1 VLTGWFGAGRQADN
15 GRMAAVL
22 IRVRAELR
30 HRWQAWTVIALLIGF
45 AGGVVLTAASG
56 ARRTDTAYSRLLR
69 FSHAADVVV
78 SPQNTGLGR
87 YYDALGKLPGVTALG
102 PLVGISS
109 FTTGPN
115 PIDVMINA
123 GPDGRYGTV
132 VDRPKISEGRMFKP
146 ARPDEAVA
154 ERNLARLL
162 HLHTGSVLSLVA
174 APSSPTG
181 PDFAHA
187 RTLNLRIVGVGV
199 TRDDPVSVNALSSQ
213 PALLATPALL
223 AQFDP
228 SIYAFDGAA
237 VLLRPGVSRAAFQ
250 QQAQALAARFP
261 ETGSPLFV
269 ADEHQQA
276 AKVEGAIRPQAVA
289 LGIFSLLAAATALL
303 VIGQMASRQL
313 FLASTDN
320 PVLRAIGMSRRHLTL
335 VGLLEMAAAALAGT
349 FVAVVLAVAASP
361 WTPIG
366 PARIAEPHPGVAA
379 NWGILGLGAL
389 GIMVLM
395 LGWVAWPAWRLASS
409 GAGRSAGYQQP
420 SRVLEAASRSG
431 APPSVAIGVGLA
443 LEPGRGRTAVPVRS
457 ALAGTVVATTAV
469 AAAFTFG
476 TNLAH
481 LVRTPRLYGQTWNVA
496 VDSQFGQMSSATV
509 ADFLG
514 QKPGVT
520 GWTFGNH
527 TELTVG
533 NRHIPAIRLAPGR
546 GPQLWPTVVEGR
558 APETSDEV
566 VLGTKTLKS
575 AHLNLGQTIDAQL
588 QEGTSPRPLRIVGRA
603 VFPFFGHGSFTPT
616 GLGEGAAVR
625 DAVPDRQGV
634 NFFLARL
641 APGTPIDPVAF
652 EAVLRQLNVCPG
664 DQACG
669 VFTAQRPVDITNYA
683 RIQGTPLVLA
693 GVLAVLAVGTLAH
706 LLITSIR
713 RRRRDL
719 AVLKTLGFL
728 RGQISAA
735 VAWQASIL
743 VALALLI
750 GLPVGVAAGR
760 WVWMLFASRLGVPA
774 DPLVPFTFVIAA
786 IPVALVLANALA
798 AGPGLVAGR
807 LSPASV
813 LRHE

>member
-1 VLTGWFGAGRQADN
+1 
-15 GRMAAVL
+15 
-22 IRVRAELR
+22 
-30 HRWQAWTVIALLIGF
+30 
-45 AGGVVLTAASG
+45 
-56 ARRTDTAYSRLLR
+56 
-69 FSHAADVVV
+69 
-78 SPQNTGLGR
+78 
-87 YYDALGKLPGVTALG
+87 
-102 PLVGISS
+102 
-109 FTTGPN
+109 
-115 PIDVMINA
+115 
-123 GPDGRYGTV
+123 
-132 VDRPKISEGRMFKP
+132 
-146 ARPDEAVA
+146 
-154 ERNLARLL
+154 
-162 HLHTGSVLSLVA
+162 
-174 APSSPTG
+174 
-181 PDFAHA
+181 
-187 RTLNLRIVGVGV
+187 
-199 TRDDPVSVNALSSQ
+199 
-213 PALLATPALL
+213 
-223 AQFDP
+223 
-228 SIYAFDGAA
+228 
-237 VLLRPGVSRAAFQ
+237 
-250 QQAQALAARFP
+250 
-261 ETGSPLFV
+261 
-269 ADEHQQA
+269 
-276 AKVEGAIRPQAVA
+276 
-289 LGIFSLLAAATALL
+289 
-303 VIGQMASRQL
+303 
-313 FLASTDN
+313 
-320 PVLRAIGMSRRHLTL
+320 
-335 VGLLEMAAAALAGT
+335 
-349 FVAVVLAVAASP
+349 
-361 WTPIG
+361 
-366 PARIAEPHPGVAA
+366 
-379 NWGILGLGAL
+379 
-389 GIMVLM
+389 
-395 LGWVAWPAWRLASS
+395 
-409 GAGRSAGYQQP
+409 
-420 SRVLEAASRSG
+420 
-431 APPSVAIGVGLA
+431 
-443 LEPGRGRTAVPVRS
+443 
-457 ALAGTVVATTAV
+457 
-469 AAAFTFG
+469 
-476 TNLAH
+476 
-481 LVRTPRLYGQTWNVA
+481 
-496 VDSQFGQMSSATV
+496 MSSATV

-533 NRHIPAIRLAPGR
+533 SGHIPAIRLAPGR

-669 VFTAQRPVDITNYA
+669 VFTAQRPVDISNYA

-760 WVWMLFASRLGVPA
+760 WVWMLSASRLGVPA